1 MQLQNYRQGNKVM
14 NFDQEDQQQHA
25 ESKGE
30 STYILVITSNHI
42 SKGHLNDHNHHRSSV
57 M

>member
-1 MQLQNYRQGNKVM
+1 MQIQNYRQGTKVM
-14 NFDQEDQQQHA
+14 NFEQEDKHQHA
-25 ESKGE
+25 RNKGE

-42 SKGHLNDHNHHRSSV
+42 SKGHLNDRNHHRSLV

>member
-1 MQLQNYRQGNKVM
+1 MQIQNYRQGNKVM

-42 SKGHLNDHNHHRSSV
+42 SKGHLNDHNHHRSLV